1 MNFSKP
7 RHEFFEGYSIRLPG
21 NGTQRKESG
30 ETVVK
35 LPFSC
40 FFELIIV

>member
-7 RHEFFEGYSIRLPG
+7 RHEFFEGYSICLPG

-35 LPFSC
+35 LRKLL
-40 FFELIIV
+40 FELIIV